1 MVGPTRWAERGKE
14 KAELADTAAWG
25 WLKAEEVEGRGCGVW
40 FPCLAS
46 RNRYAGGSS
55 APPTPPTPYVIAPR
69 RPKPLFLRELNFC
82 TLTHLRGL
90 VATSCASP
98 FLQFRPRNSCFAEE
112 TEVSLELLQIIQV
125 NCGMDIH
132 QKLVQRGK
140 KH

>member
-1 MVGPTRWAERGKE
+1 MGFGFLAWHRGIDTLVGAQRHQR
-14 KAELADTAAWG
+14 L
-25 WLKAEEVEGRGCGVW
+25 
-40 FPCLAS
+40 
-46 RNRYAGGSS
+46 
-55 APPTPPTPYVIAPR
+55 R
-69 RPKPLFLRELNFC
+69 RPTSLHLDDQSPSFLRELNFC

-98 FLQFRPRNSCFAEE
+98 FLQFRPTEE

-140 KH
+140 EH